1 MSTTTGVGAFTECLK
16 NSAKGKKNSAKVWN
30 EYGHCVGY
38 LRPNFSGK
46 KCKLYGLKCKNCQHY
61 QSHQNEQL

>member
-16 NSAKGKKNSAKVWN
+16 NSTKGKKNSAKVWN
-30 EYGHCVGY
+30 EYGHCVGH

-46 KCKLYGLKCKNCQHY
+46 GVNNMASNVKLVNIKLSVSSK
-61 QSHQNEQL
+61 